1 MSAPVGRRVARGA
14 IMSVLGFSHR
24 GAPWRRAWSELS
36 EDRFTDSDL
45 VMFVGAF
52 VITGL
57 IGALTVAVLL
67 H

>member
-1 MSAPVGRRVARGA
+1 
-14 IMSVLGFSHR
+14 MSVLGFSHR

-36 EDRFTDSDL
+36 EDRFTNSDI

-57 IGALTVAVLL
+57 IGALTVAALL